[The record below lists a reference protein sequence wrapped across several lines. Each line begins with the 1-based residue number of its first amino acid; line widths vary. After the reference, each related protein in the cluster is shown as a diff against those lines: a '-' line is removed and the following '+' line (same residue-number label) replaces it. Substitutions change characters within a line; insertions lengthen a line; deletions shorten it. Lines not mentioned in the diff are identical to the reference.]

1 MLNYRG
7 IYYGKNLNTKSI
19 TCEVFTMKKLI
30 NLLPLMVILI
40 LTFTNLS
47 KPIKAIAI
55 IITMSFYIY
64 SIRNNTNSN

>member
-1 MLNYRG
+1 
-7 IYYGKNLNTKSI
+7 
-19 TCEVFTMKKLI
+19 MKKLI
-30 NLLPLMVILI
+30 NLLPLMVILL

-55 IITMSFYIY
+55 IITMLFYIY